1 MKAHIKKIHD
11 RVKDKLCP
19 HCSYATYSG
28 YNLKLHISKMH
39 LGGKL
44 VKQPCPFC
52 DVSTTNVDY
61 HIEIYHAGKTATK
74 PLTLQWLS
82 LKSFRDLVKD
92 SYVRHRES
100 QTVCLLINM
109 QKGANRYIS
118 DQQMWDQDCFSWT
131 PSGPAL
137 PQNGKTVV
145 RNGSNIT
152 SLLHFHYK

>member
-1 MKAHIKKIHD
+1 MKNFTKKKTLCPHCPKTFALGTEMTAHIKKIHD

-19 HCSYATYSG
+19 HCSYATYRG

-74 PLTLQWLS
+74 PLTLQ
-82 LKSFRDLVKD
+82 
-92 SYVRHRES
+92 
-100 QTVCLLINM
+100 
-109 QKGANRYIS
+109 
-118 DQQMWDQDCFSWT
+118 
-131 PSGPAL
+131 
-137 PQNGKTVV
+137 
-145 RNGSNIT
+145 
-152 SLLHFHYK
+152 